1 MHQKWCMYLRMG
13 TTLARQ
19 TERKAFMIK
28 RVLAGRLNAQIRGQK
43 TSKAALARE
52 LGTSRTA
59 VDRVLDPKN
68 TSITLRTLVK
78 TASRLG
84 YEINLTLEPR
94 INRIERVTPP
104 PTIEP
109 LMQQLGSAL
118 DQLPPR

>member
-1 MHQKWCMYLRMG
+1 MG
-13 TTLARQ
+13 TTLACQ
-19 TERKAFMIK
+19 TERKAFTIK
-28 RVLAGRLNAQIRGQK
+28 RVLSAKLNAQIRRRK

-94 INRIERVTPP
+94 IDKIEHIATSPA
-104 PTIEP
+104 IES
-109 LMQQLGSAL
+109 LMQQPGNAL
-118 DQLPPR
+118 DPLPTR